1 MVMGSPITV
10 VFCCPKCA
18 AGYQASQARR
28 SDRLIRIVGRFRCV
42 VCSNEV
48 YSWDGDYDYRDWKA
62 IEL

>member
-10 VFCCPKCA
+10 VFCCRKCT

-28 SDRLIRIVGRFRCV
+28 SDRLIRIVGSFKCN
-42 VCSNEV
+42 VCSSEV